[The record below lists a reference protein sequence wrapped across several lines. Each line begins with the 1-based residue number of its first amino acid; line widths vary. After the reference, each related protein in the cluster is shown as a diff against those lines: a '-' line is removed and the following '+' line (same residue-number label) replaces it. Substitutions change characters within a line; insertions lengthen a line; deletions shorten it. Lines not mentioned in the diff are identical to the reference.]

1 MPFHVAF
8 LRAVNIAPR
17 WLKMERARAVL
28 TEAGFTEVET
38 HIQSGNILLRS
49 RMRSEARVAD
59 RVRDVLSSF
68 AGFDVPAVV
77 RTPERLV
84 GTLEAVDEV
93 PPMLRGDVRRYVA
106 FADSPIDDEAGGVLA
121 AWDRPGERAVVV
133 GGDHVL
139 IDLTVPSHEARL
151 SNTRAEKLTGTT
163 MTMRDIK
170 VVRVLAERWGGR

>member
-1 MPFHVAF
+1 MPSHVAF

-17 WLKMERARAVL
+17 WLKMEQARAAL
-28 TEAGFTEVET
+28 TEAGFTGVET
-38 HIQSGNILLRS
+38 YIQSGNVIVRS
-49 RMRSEARVAD
+49 RMRSEARVAG
-59 RVRDVLSSF
+59 RVHDVLSDF

-84 GTLEAVDEV
+84 ATLGAVDEI

-106 FADSPIDDEAGGVLA
+106 FASDSIADEAGDVLA

-170 VVRVLAERWGGR
+170 VVRVLAEKWGGR